1 MVRRLPPILAVLA
14 IFVALAPDASAAR
27 YRVRWGDSLGS
38 IATRFH
44 TSVSK
49 LARANGL
56 DPTRF
61 LLAGTTIRVPGSTSG
76 AYRVRVGDTLSGLA
90 ARFGTSV
97 SALAAANHL
106 DPNGILF
113 AGIRLRLPGSVATRR
128 PRTRGRHRARRCQ
141 PPRPERRPL
150 RRDPPPAARLPVVRG
165 CLVLAAGPDALRPL
179 PRAAG
184 RQPRRDRVALRH
196 RPSPRSRPRTTLDPS
211 RYLLAGITI
220 SVPAGAAARSSAESR
235 PPLSHGQVRSL
246 IVYWAGRYGVPYR
259 LALALAWMESGYQ
272 TSVVSSAG
280 AFGPMQVTPATRQ
293 FVEAVLVGAP
303 VAHTTSGDV
312 QVGVAY
318 LHYLLRRFG
327 GSERLALAGYFQGPE
342 GVRKRLLPATKAY
355 IADIRALEGRV

>member
-1 MVRRLPPILAVLA
+1 VVRRLPPLFAALA
-14 IFVALAPDASAAR
+14 IAVALAPSAQAAR

-44 TSVSK
+44 TTVSK

-97 SALAAANHL
+97 SALAAANHI
-106 DPNGILF
+106 DPNGVLF
-113 AGIRLRLPGSVATRR
+113 AGIRLRLPGSVAYA
-128 PRTRGRHRARRCQ
+128 PASYAR
-141 PPRPERRPL
+141 
-150 RRDPPPAARLPVVRG
+150 PAARSLPGRYRVRPG
-165 CLVLAAGPDALRPL
+165 DSLGAIASRFGTTVAALAAANR
-179 PRAAG
+179 
-184 RQPRRDRVALRH
+184 
-196 RPSPRSRPRTTLDPS
+196 LDPR

-220 SVPAGAAARSSAESR
+220 AVPAGAAARSSAESR
-235 PPLSHGQVRSL
+235 PPLSHGQVRTL

-303 VAHTTSGDV
+303 IAHTTSGDV

-327 GSERLALAGYFQGPE
+327 GSERLALAGYFQGPAS
-342 GVRKRLLPATKAY
+342 VRKGLLPVTKAY

>member
-14 IFVALAPDASAAR
+14 LFVALAPDASAAR

-106 DPNGILF
+106 DPNGVLF
-113 AGIRLRLPGSVATRR
+113 AGIRLRLPGSVSYVPASYSR
-128 PRTRGRHRARRCQ
+128 PAPRSLSGRYRVQ
-141 PPRPERRPL
+141 PGDSLGAIASRFGTTV
-150 RRDPPPAARLPVVRG
+150 AA
-165 CLVLAAGPDALRPL
+165 LAAANR
-179 PRAAG
+179 
-184 RQPRRDRVALRH
+184 
-196 RPSPRSRPRTTLDPS
+196 LDPS

-303 VAHTTSGDV
+303 IAHTTSGDV

-327 GSERLALAGYFQGPE
+327 GSERLALAGYFQGPAS
-342 GVRKRLLPATKAY
+342 VRKGLLPVTKAY

>member
-1 MVRRLPPILAVLA
+1 VVNRLPPLLAALA
-14 IFVALAPDASAAR
+14 IAVAAAPDAPAAR
-27 YRVRWGDSLGS
+27 YRVRWGDSLTS

-44 TSVSK
+44 TSVRR

-61 LLAGTTIRVPGSTSG
+61 LLAGTTLRVPGSSAG

-97 SALAAANHL
+97 AALAAANHIE
-106 DPNGILF
+106 PNGVLF
-113 AGIRLRLPGSVATRR
+113 AGIRLRLPGSVSYTAASYSRRAATLS
-128 PRTRGRHRARRCQ
+128 GRYRVQ
-141 PPRPERRPL
+141 PGDSLGAIASRFGTTV
-150 RRDPPPAARLPVVRG
+150 AA
-165 CLVLAAGPDALRPL
+165 LAAANR
-179 PRAAG
+179 
-184 RQPRRDRVALRH
+184 
-196 RPSPRSRPRTTLDPS
+196 LDPA

-220 SVPAGAAARSSAESR
+220 SVPAGAVARSSAESR

-303 VAHTTSGDV
+303 IAHTTSGDV
-312 QVGVAY
+312 QVGVTY

-342 GVRKRLLPATKAY
+342 GVRKGLLPATKAY

>member
-1 MVRRLPPILAVLA
+1 MVRRLPPLLAALA
-14 IFVALAPDASAAR
+14 IAIAAAPDASAAR

-44 TSVSK
+44 TSVRA
-49 LARANGL
+49 LARRNGL
-56 DPTRF
+56 DPTRY
-61 LLAGTTIRVPGSTSG
+61 LLAGTTIRVPGSSSG

-106 DPNGILF
+106 DPNGVLF
-113 AGIRLRLPGSVATRR
+113 AGIRLRMPGSVTYA
-128 PRTRGRHRARRCQ
+128 
-141 PPRPERRPL
+141 
-150 RRDPPPAARLPVVRG
+150 PASYS
-165 CLVLAAGPDALRPL
+165 
-179 PRAAG
+179 
-184 RQPRRDRVALRH
+184 
-196 RPSPRSRPRTTLDPS
+196 RPSPTLSGRYRVQPGDSLGAIASRFGTTVSALAAANRLDPS

-220 SVPAGAAARSSAESR
+220 AVPAGAAARSSAESR

-342 GVRKRLLPATKAY
+342 GVRKGLLPATKAY